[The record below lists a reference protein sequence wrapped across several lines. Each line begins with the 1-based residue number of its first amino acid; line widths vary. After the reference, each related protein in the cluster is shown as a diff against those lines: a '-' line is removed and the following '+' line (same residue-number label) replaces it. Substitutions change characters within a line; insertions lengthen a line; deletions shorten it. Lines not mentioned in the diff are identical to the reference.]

1 MRRVFFLTVLAGAG
15 LLSLAVEFDQ
25 ARARAGGSKSR
36 PSNQRVVNKNTDLTI
51 SLAPEEH
58 NSKPLLHVRLASP
71 AEFTSFDEK
80 GNRKPLTAA
89 EKQKAKGPAS
99 EHSLPGY
106 HGTTSDIKVGDI
118 VTVSRFVTEK
128 TDSKEKTT
136 YPPDSSLSP
145 VTGTVQSISKDEIV
159 LRIPTP
165 TVQSRYQSNP
175 NGSGKTQAAHAK
187 LPKEKKATLV
197 VQDKATDKSSQ
208 PDKKNKNKGN
218 NNN

>member
-1 MRRVFFLTVLAGAG
+1 MRRLFFVGLFAVGG
-15 LLSLAVEFDQ
+15 LLLLAVEATQ
-25 ARARAGGSKSR
+25 VSARAAGTGGKGR
-36 PSNQRVVNKNTDLTI
+36 PSNQRIVNKNTDLTI
-51 SLAPEEH
+51 SLAPEEN

-106 HGTTSDIKVGDI
+106 HGTISDLKPGDI

-128 TDSKEKTT
+128 TDSKGKTT
-136 YPPDSSLSP
+136 YPADSSLSP
-145 VTGTVQSISKDEIV
+145 VTGTVQSVSKDEIV

-165 TVQSRYQSNP
+165 TVQNRYQPNP
-175 NGSGKTQAAHAK
+175 NGKGNQAAHAK

-208 PDKKNKNKGN
+208 PDKKNKNKN
-218 NNN
+218 NN